1 MERQQRDRW
10 PLIASSGKGSAAG
23 LSSDTTRV
31 RRGNEG
37 RHVLRPIAAALSGL
51 ALALVALAPSSAA
64 AATSS
69 ITAYTFA
76 QSSLSGGGFENVV
89 AADPQNNG
97 VVISGSDVGGL
108 DRSTNFGVTW
118 AADENGT
125 IDQTYHTVAA
135 IAFDPA
141 SPGDVYAAADGG
153 VAESTDDGVTWAP
166 IPSSPAPPSAF
177 SFNGTNTSNPPGT
190 NPSERCVGNLL
201 AIDDTTTPHDVYAA
215 SFDDGIWM
223 YNGTAWSQVV
233 QQSQLGNAFC
243 LTSLAWAP
251 GATLDVATWG
261 AGVFTIGN
269 LSGTATVT
277 AVEDA
282 PLVVQ
287 ELVGLSDGDVWG
299 AAYTTGVGEIPS
311 GSTTWTN
318 SPVPLGGGNF
328 MSIAGYANGTS
339 DVVIAGSD
347 DSQPVPKE
355 APLHAVLHETTNSGA
370 TWTSLPTSV
379 GQVSTELLGPQP
391 GNLWWHSGYQPAML
405 YSGSMVPSSLVIEHE
420 TSGDDI
426 WVAGYGGNWRLLG
439 AEGQQSF
446 YPSDD
451 GIGSTVNHQLA
462 LDPTTAAAPRSD
474 QRVYLGDTDWGMFSS
489 ADGFSTQQGIGDDQF
504 ASGATDTFD
513 TVVDGAVSPPVVYVG
528 VGNRDTNTQGDLLS
542 APAPATSAS
551 AFQSL
556 GLGTLTGGL
565 RPLAVGVVD
574 TSGTP
579 TLIVAVS
586 GSGMWTRVGTQPW
599 TRDTSL
605 FAEVQQSTS
614 EVAAIATQGSA
625 VYAYDPMVGVYRSL
639 DAGALGSWTLI
650 WKHPSIAAVPSLMVD
665 SSVLTQRLWISAVG
679 GLYEIDNPA
688 TATTTSD
695 AGLPTVISGTTYA
708 LAELN
713 GQVFT
718 TELVPGT
725 GLELQVSDPTGAN
738 FTNLGN
744 SQLSGTLADASSIAV
759 ANDGAVYVATTGSGL
774 IVGTPVD
781 PTATSLSATPNQS
794 KPGQRVTFTATVTA
808 LAGGDT
814 PAGLVV
820 FWNGTKKLGTATLNA
835 SGKATFSTTALKKG
849 SYSIVAKYQGD
860 ANDDP
865 SSSTALTHKVT

>member
-1 MERQQRDRW
+1 MDREQRDRL
-10 PLIASSGKGSAAG
+10 PLIAPSGKCSVAW
-23 LSSDTTRV
+23 LSSDTTRF

-37 RHVLRPIAAALSGL
+37 RYVLRPIAAALSGL
-51 ALALVALAPSSAA
+51 ALALIALAPSSAA
-64 AATSS
+64 AATSP
-69 ITAYTFA
+69 IPAYTFA
-76 QSSLSGGGFENVV
+76 QSSLAGAGFENVI
-89 AADPQNNG
+89 AADPQHNG

-125 IDQTYHTVAA
+125 VDQTYHTVAA
-135 IAFDPA
+135 ITFDPA
-141 SPGDVYAAADGG
+141 TPGDVYAATDGG
-153 VAESTDDGVTWAP
+153 VAESTDDGATWAAV
-166 IPSSPAPPSAF
+166 PSSPAPPSAF
-177 SFNGTNTSNPPGT
+177 DFNGTNTSNPQGT
-190 NPSERCVGNLL
+190 PSSERCVGNLL

-215 SFDDGIWM
+215 SFDDGVWM
-223 YNGTAWSQVV
+223 YNGTAWSQIV
-233 QQSQLGNAFC
+233 QQSQLGDAFC

-251 GATLDVATWG
+251 GGTLDVSTWG
-261 AGVFTIGN
+261 AGVFTIGD
-269 LSGTATVT
+269 LSGTATVD
-277 AVEDA
+277 AVSGA
-282 PLVVQ
+282 PAAVQ

-299 AAYTTGVGEIPS
+299 AGYTTGVGEITSTGWTTKLPS
-311 GSTTWTN
+311 KGQQ
-318 SPVPLGGGNF
+318 F
-328 MSIAGYANGTS
+328 MSVGGYVNGS
-339 DVVIAGSD
+339 ADVVIAGSD
-347 DSQPVPKE
+347 NLSHNEKGVRD
-355 APLHAVLHETTNSGA
+355 VLDESFNSGA
-370 TWTSLPTSV
+370 SGSWQVLPSSANP
-379 GQVSTELLGPQP
+379 VSTELNGQQS
-391 GNLWWHSGYQPAML
+391 GDAWWHSTYPPAML
-405 YSGSMVPSSLVIEHE
+405 SSQTMVPSSIAIEHE
-420 TSGDDI
+420 ATGDDI

-439 AEGQQSF
+439 AENQQDF
-446 YPSDD
+446 YPSDS

-462 LDPTTAAAPRSD
+462 LDPTTAGDPRTS

-489 ADGFSTQQGIGDDQF
+489 ADGFSTQQGISDDQF

-513 TVVDGAVSPPVVYVG
+513 TVVDGTVSQPVVYVG

-542 APAPATSAS
+542 APEPVTSTS
-551 AFQSL
+551 KFQPT
-556 GLGTLTGGL
+556 GLGAATGGG

-586 GSGMWTRVGTQPW
+586 GSGMWTRVGTGPW
-599 TRDTSL
+599 TQDTSL

-614 EVAAIATQGSA
+614 EVSAIATQGSA

-639 DAGALGSWTLI
+639 TAGAPGSWTLI

-665 SSVLTQRLWISAVG
+665 SSVATPRLWISAVG
-679 GLYEIDNPA
+679 GLYQIDNPA

-695 AGLPTVISGTTYA
+695 VGLSPIISGTTYG

-718 TELVPGT
+718 TELVAGT

-744 SQLSGTLADASSIAV
+744 IQLSGTLADASSIAV
-759 ANDGAVYVATTGSGL
+759 ANDGTVYIATTGSGL

-781 PTATSLSATPNQS
+781 PTGTSLSASPNQT

-820 FWNGTKKLGTATLNA
+820 FWNGTKKLGTATINA
-835 SGKATFSTTALKKG
+835 SGKATFSTTTLKKG